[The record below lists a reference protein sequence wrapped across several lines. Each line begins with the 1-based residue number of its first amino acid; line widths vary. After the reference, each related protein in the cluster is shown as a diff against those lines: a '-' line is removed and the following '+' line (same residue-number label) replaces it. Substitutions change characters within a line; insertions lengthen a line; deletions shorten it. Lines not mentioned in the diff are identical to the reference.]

1 MGLAMSLMIHNYME
15 CKEKNKIISENSS
28 TSTSYIELPGEILN
42 KLDKKDKQIIFN
54 NNING

>member
-15 CKEKNKIISENSS
+15 CRKKNKIISENS
-28 TSTSYIELPGEILN
+28 STSYIELPGEILN

>member
-1 MGLAMSLMIHNYME
+1 MGLAISLMIHNYIE
-15 CKEKNKIISENSS
+15 CKENNKTFLEKGSK
-28 TSTSYIELPGEILN
+28 SYIEVPGEILN